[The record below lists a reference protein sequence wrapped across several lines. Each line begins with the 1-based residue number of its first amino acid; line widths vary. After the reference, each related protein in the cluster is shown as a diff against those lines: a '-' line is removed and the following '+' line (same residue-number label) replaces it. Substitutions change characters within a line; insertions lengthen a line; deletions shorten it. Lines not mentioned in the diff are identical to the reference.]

1 MGVVNKNEL
10 NLAIT
15 DESISFVE
23 KEPGIKEVESYGEV
37 KLPKNVVKNG
47 YIKDPEVLLQKLK
60 TIYKSFKI
68 KSKTVRWVIAEQ
80 NVILREI
87 EIDKSE
93 LEKQS
98 IDEYVTGQIGKT
110 IHFPFKTPIFKTFI
124 KSQTDDTLIVTLYVI
139 DENLVQDYHDVF
151 DRLGI
156 KNVTYEVP
164 ELALFR
170 LYYEKDEGRNDDED
184 ELITLESPLF
194 DDDDMLSDEDELML
208 GLMFIMVY
216 ESKLSVTIFD
226 KEFPV
231 MSMAEDFESPDQVF
245 DLADQYISRI
255 SNYYRYNRNQ
265 GKQSIN
271 KVVIFNLTSV
281 ISDDMMNTEMES
293 RLKGTNYEIFDI
305 GTKSQYYKRLLNG
318 GCYIPLAAS
327 LYR

>member
-15 DESISFVE
+15 DDSISFVE
-23 KEPGIKEVESYGEV
+23 KEPGIKEIESYGEV
-37 KLPKNVVKNG
+37 KLPRGVIKNG

-68 KSKTVRWVIAEQ
+68 KSKDVRWVISES

-93 LEKQS
+93 LEKQT
-98 IDEYVTGQIGKT
+98 IDDYVLSQVGKT
-110 IHFPFKTPIFKTFI
+110 IHFPFKNPVFKTFI
-124 KSQTDDTLIVTLYVI
+124 KNQTDDTLIVTLYVV
-139 DENLVQDYHDVF
+139 DENLIQDYYDVF
-151 DRLGI
+151 DRLGV
-156 KNVTYEVP
+156 KHVSYEVP
-164 ELALFR
+164 DLALFR
-170 LYYEKDEGRNDDED
+170 LYYEKDEGRNEDED

-194 DDDDMLSDEDELML
+194 EDEETNDDEFLM
-208 GLMFIMVY
+208 GLMFVLVY

-231 MSMAEDFESPDQVF
+231 MSMAEDFDSPDQVF
-245 DLADQYISRI
+245 DLIDQYISRI

-265 GKQSIN
+265 GKQTIN
-271 KVVIFNLTSV
+271 KAVIFNLTS
-281 ISDDMMNTEMES
+281 IINDDMMSTEMQS
-293 RLKGTNYEIFDI
+293 RLKGTNYEVFDL
-305 GTKSQYYKRLLNG
+305 GVKSQYYKRLLNG